1 MPKDSVM
8 PHRYYSDIAN
18 EGITSH
24 LEGKIA
30 SLPSAPLNG
39 INRDVIASEAWQ
51 SHAISSASEIAFEL
65 VYLAKTR
72 QEDCEIS
79 SEA

>member
-1 MPKDSVM
+1 MGVKLS
-8 PHRYYSDIAN
+8 YLAISDVA
-18 EGITSH
+18 S
-24 LEGKIA
+24 
-30 SLPSAPLNG
+30 SLPRRCNETNG
-39 INRDVIASEAWQ
+39 DVIASEAWQ
-51 SHAISSASEIAFEL
+51 SHAISSAYEIAFEL

>member
-8 PHRYYSDIAN
+8 PHRHYSDIAN

-24 LEGKIA
+24 LEEKIA
-30 SLPSAPLNG
+30 SSPSTPRND
-39 INRDVIASEAWQ
+39 INRGVIASEAWQ
-51 SHAISSASEIAFEL
+51 SHDISSASEIASEL
-65 VYLAKTR
+65 VCLATKR

-79 SEA
+79 SES